1 MLISVG
7 GVIDGLVVDRCVDI
21 MVAMVCETIGVV
33 IRVVNGMQDCMLL
46 ERNGRDIMSVIE
58 SMIKL
63 RVVADMV
70 DIMVDTW

>member
-21 MVAMVCETIGVV
+21 MVAMVRETIGVV

-46 ERNGRDIMSVIE
+46 ERNGRDIMSVIK

-70 DIMVDTW
+70 DIMMDTW

>member
-1 MLISVG
+1 MLIGVG
-7 GVIDGLVVDRCVDI
+7 GVIDGLVVDRRVDI

>member
-1 MLISVG
+1 MLIGVG
-7 GVIDGLVVDRCVDI
+7 GVIDGLVVDRRVDI
-21 MVAMVCETIGVV
+21 MVAMVRETIGVV

-46 ERNGRDIMSVIE
+46 ERNGRDIMSVIK